1 MRLRTKLTLIIAVAS
16 VVPTVTATLVGRD
29 MVRRRSQAEF
39 KRLLKD
45 GEVEVRTRLDQL
57 RKGVEDAAAQL
68 ADSED
73 QLIGPI
79 LIAQARGGIDD
90 ALYQRLVHTTPR
102 VMQERG
108 LDVLAV
114 MGDGGEVLASGH
126 YPGRAGNHDPVHK
139 DRARQVLDRGAV
151 LLRERLMLGD
161 KAVTRLTVQA
171 WRLVR
176 SPLGVKVVVIAGK
189 RLGPALASRLRL
201 RGGTVARITDADGA
215 VLAGPIKW
223 ASFKEY
229 PFQRVKLT
237 DAEGRAAA
245 TITLAVPDD
254 ALRTTLK
261 AINLAAGVLAGSGLL
276 LALLLGA
283 LTARRITRPLLE
295 VAEGAA
301 RVAGGD
307 LDFRLRVR
315 RKDEMGQLMNA
326 FNQRVSE
333 LRDAREQLVAAER
346 VAAWQE
352 IARRIAHEI
361 KNPLFPIQTSI
372 ETLQRCYDKKHPELD
387 EIFAES
393 TGTILEEVERLKNIV
408 GEFSRFARL
417 PKPQPQE
424 LDLAELLPSITGL
437 YGDDLAPIQLTMAE
451 GLPSVMADR
460 DQLTQV
466 LVNLLQNARDALAG
480 HPDPRIT
487 LEARAE
493 ENWLVLE
500 VADNG
505 PGFDEELAA
514 RIFTPY
520 FTTKDKKGGTGLGL
534 AITHRVITD
543 HGGQIEARSIPGE
556 GAVFTVR
563 LPLG

>member
-1 MRLRTKLTLIIAVAS
+1 MRLGTKLTLIIAVAS

-45 GEVEVRTRLDQL
+45 GEVEVRARLAQL
-57 RKGVEDAAAQL
+57 QKEVRDAAARL
-68 ADSED
+68 ADPED

-90 ALYQRLVHTTPR
+90 ALYRRLVHTSPR

-108 LDVLAV
+108 LHVLAV

-139 DRARQVLDRGAV
+139 DRARMVLDKGAV

-161 KAVTRLTVQA
+161 KAATRLTVQA
-171 WRLVR
+171 WRQVR

-189 RLGPALASRLRL
+189 RLGSLSSRLRL
-201 RGGTVARITDADGA
+201 RGGTVARITDGDGA
-215 VLAGPIKW
+215 VLAGPEKW
-223 ASFKEY
+223 ARFKDY

-254 ALRTTLK
+254 TLRTTLK
-261 AINLAAGVLAGSGLL
+261 AINVAAGTLAGSGLV
-276 LALLLGA
+276 LALLLGL
-283 LTARRITRPLLE
+283 LTARRITRPLQE

-301 RVAGGD
+301 KVAGGD
-307 LDFRLRVR
+307 LDFRLKVR
-315 RKDEMGQLMNA
+315 RKDEMGQLMTA

-372 ETLQRCYDKKHPELD
+372 ETLQRCYNKKHPELD

-437 YGDDLAPIQLTMAE
+437 YGDSRAPIGLTLAE
-451 GLPSVMADR
+451 DLPTVMADR

-466 LVNLLQNARDALAG
+466 LVNLLQNAQDALADRE
-480 HPDPRIT
+480 DPRIT

-493 ENWLVLE
+493 DGWIVLE
-500 VADNG
+500 VTDNG
-505 PGFDEELAA
+505 PGFDEALAA

-543 HGGQIEARSIPGE
+543 HGGQIEARSVPGE
-556 GAVFTVR
+556 GAVFVVR
-563 LPLG
+563 LPLN

>member
-1 MRLRTKLTLIIAVAS
+1 MRLGTKLTLIIAVAS
-16 VVPTVTATLVGRD
+16 VVPTVAATLVGRD
-29 MVRRRSQAEF
+29 LVRRRSQAEF
-39 KRLLKD
+39 KRLLTD
-45 GEVEVRTRLDQL
+45 GDAEVRSRLDQL
-57 RKGVEDAAAQL
+57 RKEVEDAAARL
-68 ADSED
+68 ADPED

-90 ALYQRLVHTTPR
+90 ALYRRLVHTTPR

-108 LDVLAV
+108 LEVLAV
-114 MGDGGEVLASGH
+114 MGAGGEVLASGH
-126 YPGRAGNHDPVHK
+126 YPGQAGDHDSVHK
-139 DRARQVLDRGAV
+139 DRARELLGKGAV
-151 LLRERLMLGD
+151 LLRERLMLAD
-161 KAVTRLTVQA
+161 KAATQLTVQA

-189 RLGPALASRLRL
+189 RLGPALAQRLRL
-201 RGGTVARITDADGA
+201 RGGTVARITDGDGA
-215 VLAGPIKW
+215 VLAGPEKW
-223 ASFKEY
+223 ANFKDY
-229 PFQRVKLT
+229 PFHRIQLT

-254 ALRTTLK
+254 NLRTTLE
-261 AINLAAGVLAGSGLL
+261 AINLTAGALAGSGLV
-276 LALLLGA
+276 LALLLGV
-283 LTARRITRPLLE
+283 LTARRITRPLQE
-295 VAEGAA
+295 VASGAA
-301 RVAGGD
+301 RVAAGD
-307 LDFRLRVR
+307 LDYRLKVR
-315 RKDEMGQLMNA
+315 GKDEMGQLMAA

-333 LRDAREQLVAAER
+333 LQGAREQLVATER

-372 ETLQRCYDKKHPELD
+372 ETLQRCYDKKHPDLD
-387 EIFAES
+387 EIFSES
-393 TGTILEEVERLKNIV
+393 TTTILEEVERLKNIV

-417 PKPQPQE
+417 PKPQPQP
-424 LDLAELLPSITGL
+424 LDLTELVRAITGL
-437 YGDDLAPIQLTMAE
+437 YADAQVPLQVELADE
-451 GLPSVMADR
+451 LPLVMADK

-466 LVNLLQNARDALAG
+466 LVNLLQNAQDALKDHA
-480 HPDPRIT
+480 DARIT
-487 LEARAE
+487 LRARTDGD
-493 ENWLVLE
+493 WMVLE

-543 HGGQIEARSIPGE
+543 HGGQIEAKATPGE
-556 GAVFTVR
+556 GAVFTVK
-563 LPLG
+563 LPL